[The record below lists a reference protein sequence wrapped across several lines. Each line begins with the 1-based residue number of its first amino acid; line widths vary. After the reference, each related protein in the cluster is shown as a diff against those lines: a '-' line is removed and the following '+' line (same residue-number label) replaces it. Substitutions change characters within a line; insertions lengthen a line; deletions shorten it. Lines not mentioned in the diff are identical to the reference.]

1 MKRLAEVDEVVEV
14 ILFAAD
20 PANSFMTGQELGRR
34 RRHHRALTGQARSR
48 IFQKIRREFAPPFRR
63 RLNLA
68 GLFLSAWHKTSF
80 SRASGLITAASNSGI
95 SQQAAVGLAAG
106 VALTGLLTLSI
117 APAFAAPVRW
127 RQLLEA
133 CAWPCRWPAD
143 LSTQANRRLTQK
155 AINQKAADP
164 LGNCL
169 PRTMF
174 MRRFDDALANPRDD
188 SKATGTLL
196 VVKADQLRAI
206 NDDHGYDAG
215 DDVIKALASTL
226 LASVRKTDF
235 VGRLDGDEFGVF
247 LWGAAIKDA
256 LMVSD
261 RIRRNVGHLRVSE
274 EFGLSISVGGAIL
287 ASQTVDA
294 DDGLRFANR
303 GLEFARL
310 GGGDRTEMIYVPAT
324 GEPVQV
330 AGVVH

>member
-1 MKRLAEVDEVVEV
+1 MAQTL
-14 ILFAAD
+14 
-20 PANSFMTGQELGRR
+20 
-34 RRHHRALTGQARSR
+34 
-48 IFQKIRREFAPPFRR
+48 
-63 RLNLA
+63 
-68 GLFLSAWHKTSF
+68 F

-117 APAFAAPVRW
+117 APAFAAPVALAAALGGLCVALPLASFLAR
-127 RQLLEA
+127 RQTA
-133 CAWPCRWPAD
+133 ID
-143 LSTQANRRLTQK
+143 QK

-174 MRRFDDALANPRDD
+174 MRRFDDALANPRAD

-206 NDDHGYDAG
+206 NDDFGYDAG
-215 DDVIKALASTL
+215 DDVVNALASTL